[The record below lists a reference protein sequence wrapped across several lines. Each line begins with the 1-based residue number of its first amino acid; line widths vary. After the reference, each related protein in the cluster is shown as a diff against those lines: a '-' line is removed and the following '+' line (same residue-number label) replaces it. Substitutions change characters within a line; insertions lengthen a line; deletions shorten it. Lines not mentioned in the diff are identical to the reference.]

1 MDTHWRS
8 ILGGLAEVSAPFGA
22 LVTLILTILVLTMV
36 AGWLYRRQ
44 RREHAARLRL
54 EQQLQQAE
62 EFRKRANQDLT
73 EGKKATEA
81 LRESEARYRAL
92 AVRMSRRHA
101 LTAALSQAVT
111 PDGVAQ
117 AIVTEGK
124 TLLGA
129 QAGVVMRLV
138 EHRTKLARLYS
149 HGDVPQIPEDGALL
163 SLEPGLCS
171 TETVTTERPVLVGSF
186 AEWQKRYWRSAPV
199 AADGGY
205 ASAAVLP
212 LLVDGGVWGVLA
224 FHFTAPVNFDED
236 YQALLTA
243 VAHHCGQA
251 LDRARLYEAE
261 QGARTDAEAA
271 SRSKDEFLST
281 VSHELRTPLNAILGW
296 ASMLRGGS
304 LDAKGTT
311 RATQVI
317 YDNAQRQRQ
326 LIDDLLDI
334 SRMIT
339 GRTTLEFQDLDLGS
353 VITSAVES
361 VTPQAE
367 AKGIELRFTRRAVV
381 RIKADARRLEQV
393 FLNLLTNAVKFTP
406 SGGRIEVDEVSTG
419 DTAEVRVSDTGIGID
434 PAFLP
439 YVFDPFRQA
448 DSQATRRV
456 GGLGLG
462 LSIAKQLV
470 DAHEGSIR
478 AESAGTGGGTTFIV
492 SLPIVASRASTVGP
506 VRDSNAGRPDRVPTL
521 EGLRVLAVDDE
532 PDAREIIE
540 RVFESCKARVMTA
553 ASAQEAMD
561 LLTHNDFDVLLVD
574 IAMPGEDGYTLIRKV
589 RALPSPQKASV
600 PAAALTA
607 YAREDQRQAALA
619 AGFQLHI
626 AKPVDPPQLVRSI
639 ATLLPDRT
647 GPWEAASA

>member
-1 MDTHWRS
+1 
-8 ILGGLAEVSAPFGA
+8 
-22 LVTLILTILVLTMV
+22 
-36 AGWLYRRQ
+36 
-44 RREHAARLRL
+44 
-54 EQQLQQAE
+54 
-62 EFRKRANQDLT
+62 
-73 EGKKATEA
+73 
-81 LRESEARYRAL
+81 
-92 AVRMSRRHA
+92 
-101 LTAALSQAVT
+101 
-111 PDGVAQ
+111 
-117 AIVTEGK
+117 
-124 TLLGA
+124 
-129 QAGVVMRLV
+129 
-138 EHRTKLARLYS
+138 
-149 HGDVPQIPEDGALL
+149 
-163 SLEPGLCS
+163 
-171 TETVTTERPVLVGSF
+171 
-186 AEWQKRYWRSAPV
+186 
-199 AADGGY
+199 
-205 ASAAVLP
+205 
-212 LLVDGGVWGVLA
+212 
-224 FHFTAPVNFDED
+224 
-236 YQALLTA
+236 
-243 VAHHCGQA
+243 
-251 LDRARLYEAE
+251 
-261 QGARTDAEAA
+261 
-271 SRSKDEFLST
+271 
-281 VSHELRTPLNAILGW
+281 
-296 ASMLRGGS
+296 
-304 LDAKGTT
+304 
-311 RATQVI
+311 
-317 YDNAQRQRQ
+317 
-326 LIDDLLDI
+326 
-334 SRMIT
+334 
-339 GRTTLEFQDLDLGS
+339 
-353 VITSAVES
+353 VES

-367 AKGIELRFTRRAVV
+367 AKGIELRFTRRAAV

>member
-1 MDTHWRS
+1 MDPGWRS
-8 ILGGLAEVSAPFGA
+8 ILGGFADVSAAGA
-22 LVTLILTILVLTMV
+22 STVIVIVSLLGVV
-36 AGWLYRRQ
+36 AGWLYHRQ
-44 RREHAARLRL
+44 RCEYAARLRL
-54 EQQLQQAE
+54 EQQLEHAE
-62 EFRKRANQDLT
+62 ALRTRADQDLA
-73 EGKKATEA
+73 EGKKAAEA

-92 AVRMSRRHA
+92 AVRMSRRHT

-117 AIVTEGK
+117 AIVTEGR

-129 QAGVVMRLV
+129 QAGTVMRLI

-149 HGDVPQIPEDGALL
+149 QGDSPEIPEDGHLL
-163 SLEPGLCS
+163 ALEPGLCS
-171 TETVTTERPVLVGSF
+171 TETVTMQQPVLVGSF
-186 AEWQKRYWRSAPV
+186 AEWQKRFWRSAPV
-199 AADGGY
+199 AGDGGY

-212 LLVDGGVWGVLA
+212 LFVEGSVWGVLA

-261 QGARTDAEAA
+261 QRARTDAEAA

-304 LDAKGTT
+304 LDARGSA

-326 LIDDLLDI
+326 LIEDLLDI

-367 AKGIELRFTRRAVV
+367 AKGIELRFTRRAAV

-406 SGGRIEVDEVSTG
+406 SGGRIDVDEVSSDG
-419 DTAEVRVSDTGIGID
+419 TAEVRVSDTGIGID

-478 AESAGTGGGTTFIV
+478 AESAGPGSGTTFIV
-492 SLPIVASRASTVGP
+492 SLPSVASRAPRASP
-506 VRDSNAGRPDRVPTL
+506 VRDSKAGRPDRLPAL
-521 EGLRVLAVDDE
+521 EGVRILAVDDE
-532 PDAREIIE
+532 PDAREILE

-553 ASAQEAMD
+553 GSAQDAMD
-561 LLTHNDFDVLLVD
+561 LLTKNDFDVLLVD

-639 ATLLPDRT
+639 AQLLPDRT
-647 GPWEAASA
+647 GPREAASA